1 MRVQDKVIVITGSA
15 RGLGKAFAS
24 NLLSEGARVVV
35 NDINEDL
42 GEKTVDEFN
51 ALGYKSLFIRADV
64 RNRDEVKS
72 LMDTT
77 VQRFGKI
84 DVLINNAGIARGGL
98 IHEMDTQSWDDVLG
112 VNLTGVFNCS
122 HYALKYMIPR
132 KYGKII
138 NISSRAA
145 MGLVSNS
152 EYSASKAGVN
162 GLTRTMALELAPHN
176 ILVNAI
182 APAWTRTD
190 LTQVFT
196 DDFQKERISRI
207 PLGRIGEPE
216 DIAPLVLFLAS
227 DDSNFITGQ
236 IIHVDGGMS
245 VGFSAP

>member
-1 MRVQDKVIVITGSA
+1 
-15 RGLGKAFAS
+15 
-24 NLLSEGARVVV
+24 
-35 NDINEDL
+35 
-42 GEKTVDEFN
+42 
-51 ALGYKSLFIRADV
+51 
-64 RNRDEVKS
+64 
-72 LMDTT
+72 
-77 VQRFGKI
+77 
-84 DVLINNAGIARGGL
+84 
-98 IHEMDTQSWDDVLG
+98 
-112 VNLTGVFNCS
+112 
-122 HYALKYMIPR
+122 
-132 KYGKII
+132 
-138 NISSRAA
+138 

-190 LTQVFT
+190 LTQIFT

-236 IIHVDGGMS
+236 IIYVDGGMS